1 MNNPLPLSTM
11 RRPRIGLTT
20 YWQQAQWGVWD
31 NIAALVPGNYIKSVI
46 AAGGTPLLLPPVAT
60 DTSVLELLDGLI
72 VIGGVDVDPA
82 NYAQDPHPLT
92 ASQPER
98 DDHDITLTAA
108 AIDLGLPLFAIC
120 RGAQVL
126 NVQQGGTLNQH
137 LPDAIPEAAAQY
149 QPSPGVFGK
158 VDFSTERGSLA
169 QEILGDAA
177 SAPCYHHQALQQ
189 VADGLA
195 VTARAVDGTVEI
207 VEMPQAKGW
216 VLGTQFHPEE
226 NLTDIRLMRA
236 FIQAAQEYAIM
247 QESSSPQ
254 EAL

>member
-1 MNNPLPLSTM
+1 MNNPLSPSVM

-31 NIAALVPGNYIKSVI
+31 NVAALVPGNYIKSVT

-60 DTSVLELLDGLI
+60 DASVLDVLDGLI
-72 VIGGVDVDPA
+72 VIGGVDVDPT
-82 NYAQDPHPLT
+82 NYGQVPHPLT
-92 ASQPER
+92 SSQPER
-98 DDHDITLTAA
+98 DGHDIALTAA
-108 AIDLGLPLFAIC
+108 AIEAGLPLFAIC

-126 NVQQGGTLNQH
+126 NVQQGGTLDQH
-137 LPDAIPEAAAQY
+137 LPDTVPAAAAQY

-158 VDFSTERGSLA
+158 VDFAIEHGSLA
-169 QEILGDAA
+169 QQILGDSA

-189 VADGLA
+189 VAHGLA
-195 VTARAVDGTVEI
+195 VTARAADGTVEI
-207 VEMPQAKGW
+207 IEMPQAKGW

-226 NLTDIRLMRA
+226 NLSDIRLMQA
-236 FIQAAQEYAIM
+236 FIQAAQEYAII
-247 QESSSPQ
+247 QESSSRQ

>member
-1 MNNPLPLSTM
+1 VNKPLRQPAL

-31 NIAALVPGNYIKSVI
+31 NVAALVPGNYIKSVT

-60 DTSVLELLDGLI
+60 DTSVLALLDGLI
-72 VIGGVDVDPA
+72 VIGGVDVHPS
-82 NYAQDPHPLT
+82 NYGQDPHRLT

-98 DDHDITLTAA
+98 DEHDIALTAA
-108 AIDLGLPLFAIC
+108 AIELGLPLFAIC

-137 LPDAIPEAAAQY
+137 LPDAVPEAAAQY
-149 QPSPGVFGK
+149 QPAPGVFGK
-158 VDFSTERGSLA
+158 VDFTVERGSLA
-169 QEILGDAA
+169 QKILGEAA
-177 SAPCYHHQALQQ
+177 SAPCYHHQALQR
-189 VADGLA
+189 VAEGLE
-195 VTARAVDGTVEI
+195 VTARSADGTVEI

-226 NLTDIRLMRA
+226 NLEDIRLMRA
-236 FIQAAQEYAIM
+236 FIQAAQEYALT
-247 QESSSPQ
+247 QESTTPQ